1 MKRLMMIAALFA
13 AACQPL
19 PAQDVPGRPAD
30 QPAGPVV
37 DEVDTTDVPP
47 PVRVPETASAAADCA
62 ARGGRMLPQGRMQS
76 LQCVVSY
83 ADAGKRCTDS
93 GDCQGACRIEDAAQ
107 APRAGAAAVG
117 QCAAT
122 NSRFG
127 CYTPVE
133 DGKAGATICV
143 D

>member
-1 MKRLMMIAALFA
+1 MKRLIVIAALLA

-19 PAQDVPGRPAD
+19 PAEDAGQPSPD
-30 QPAGPVV
+30 QVV
-37 DEVDTTDVPP
+37 TEIETTDVPP
-47 PVRVPETASAAADCA
+47 PVRVPESAAAADCM
-62 ARGGRMLPQGRMQS
+62 ARGGEMKPQGRMQT

-83 ADAGKRCTDS
+83 ADAGKRCTTG
-93 GDCQGACRIEDAAQ
+93 GDCLGDCRVEDVAA
-107 APRAGAAAVG
+107 APAAGTTAVG
-117 QCAAT
+117 QCQAT

>member
-1 MKRLMMIAALFA
+1 MKRLIVIAALLA

-19 PAQDVPGRPAD
+19 PAEDAGQPSPD
-30 QPAGPVV
+30 QVV
-37 DEVDTTDVPP
+37 TEIETTDVPP
-47 PVRVPETASAAADCA
+47 PVRVPESAAAADCM
-62 ARGGRMLPQGRMQS
+62 ARGGEMKPQGRMQT

-83 ADAGKRCTDS
+83 ADAGKRCTTG
-93 GDCQGACRIEDAAQ
+93 GDCLGDCRVEDVTTAPAA
-107 APRAGAAAVG
+107 GTAAVG
-117 QCAAT
+117 QCQAT